1 VKALTDARS
10 ARKMIGLILSEAILF
25 IAAGLIGFA
34 IGWRARALASSR
46 RMADERRD
54 VEFLRS
60 ALSEAQVR
68 RARNS

>member
-1 VKALTDARS
+1 
-10 ARKMIGLILSEAILF
+10 MIGALVSGTILF

-46 RMADERRD
+46 RMADERHD

-68 RARNS
+68 RARIS

>member
-1 VKALTDARS
+1 
-10 ARKMIGLILSEAILF
+10 MIGLILSEVIFF

-34 IGWRARALASSR
+34 IGWWARALASSR

-54 VEFLRS
+54 VEYLRS

-68 RARNS
+68 RARIS